1 MQAITPSPNHQIAK
15 CVCPKTGGG
24 WRSGWAGYFADSP
37 EGDPTPDMEEI
48 VETRWFT
55 KDEVHNIEDTAYR
68 LPPPD
73 SMARQLMAAWVEGRD

>member
-1 MQAITPSPNHQIAK
+1 
-15 CVCPKTGGG
+15 
-24 WRSGWAGYFADSP
+24 
-37 EGDPTPDMEEI
+37 MEEI

>member
-1 MQAITPSPNHQIAK
+1 MALPVKPDAWFSPIH
-15 CVCPKTGGG
+15 
-24 WRSGWAGYFADSP
+24 
-37 EGDPTPDMEEI
+37 EGDPTPVEEI